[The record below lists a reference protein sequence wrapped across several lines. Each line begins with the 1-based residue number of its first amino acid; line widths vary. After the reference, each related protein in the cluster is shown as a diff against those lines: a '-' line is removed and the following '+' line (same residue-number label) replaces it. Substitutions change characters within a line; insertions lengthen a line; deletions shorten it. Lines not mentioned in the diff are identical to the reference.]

1 MPLLDDGL
9 RVYAIGDV
17 HGRLDLLERMHGLIA
32 AELVAWPVRRA
43 VVVHLGDYVDRGPQ
57 SAGVVERLLDLSIG
71 DAELVCLKGN
81 HEDCLLQFLDG
92 DDGAETFMHYGGL
105 ETMASYGVDASE
117 LLERG
122 DFHRL
127 AVAFAA
133 HLPVR
138 HRNFFEMLPLRHAI
152 GGYFFCHAG
161 VRPGVALAQQTDH
174 DLIWIREPFL
184 GSAADHGKIVVH
196 GHTPVDTIE
205 SLPNRINV
213 DTGAVFTGRLSA
225 VVLEGDGRRF
235 LSVEGVR

>member
-17 HGRLDLLERMHGLIA
+17 HGRLDLLERMHRLIGDEIA
-32 AELVAWPVRRA
+32 ASPARRT
-43 VVVHLGDYVDRGPQ
+43 VVVHLGDYVDRGPD
-57 SAGVVERLLDLSIG
+57 SAGVVERLLGSPVA
-71 DAELVCLKGN
+71 AEEIVCLKGN

-92 DDGAETFMHYGGL
+92 GDGAETFLTYGGV
-105 ETMASYGVDASE
+105 ETMTSYGVDVAALS
-117 LLERG
+117 ERG
-122 DFHRL
+122 DFGRL

-138 HRNFFEMLPLRHAI
+138 HRNFYETLPHSHQI

-161 VRPGVALAQQTDH
+161 VRPGVPLGQQSPH

-184 GSAADHGKIVVH
+184 GSSADFGKVVVH
-196 GHTPVDTIE
+196 GHTPVEAIV

-225 VVLEGDGRRF
+225 VVLEGSGRRF
-235 LSVEGVR
+235 VSVEGSR

>member
-32 AELVAWPVRRA
+32 AELTVRPIPRA

-57 SAGVVERLLDLSIG
+57 SAGVVERLLGTPIRG
-71 DAELVCLKGN
+71 AEVVCLKGN

-92 DDGAETFMHYGGL
+92 GDGGATFLHYGGL
-105 ETMASYGVDASE
+105 ETMASYGVEAEALAD
-117 LLERG
+117 RG

-133 HLPVR
+133 QLPSR
-138 HRNFFEMLPLRHAI
+138 HRDFYETLAHSHQI

-161 VRPGVALAQQTDH
+161 VRPGVPLARQTDH

-184 GSAADHGKIVVH
+184 ASPADHGKVIVH
-196 GHTPVDTIE
+196 GHTPVDAVE

-225 VVLEGDGRRF
+225 VVLEGDVRRF
-235 LSVEGVR
+235 VSVEDNR

>member
-1 MPLLDDGL
+1 VPLLEDGL

-32 AELVAWPVRRA
+32 AELTAWPVPRA

-71 DAELVCLKGN
+71 TAEIVCLKGN

-92 DDGAETFMHYGGL
+92 SDGGATFLHYGGL
-105 ETMASYGVDASE
+105 ETMTSYGVEVAA
-117 LLERG
+117 LNERG
-122 DFHRL
+122 DFGRL

-133 HLPVR
+133 HLPSR
-138 HRNFFEMLPLRHAI
+138 HRDFYETLPHSHQI

-161 VRPGVALAQQTDH
+161 VRPGVPLARQTAH

-184 GSAADHGKIVVH
+184 GSPIGHGKVIVH
-196 GHTPVDTIE
+196 GHTPVEAIE

-225 VVLEGDGRRF
+225 VALEGNGRRF
-235 LSVEGVR
+235 VSVDGTR